1 MGVIRKF
8 FVSFLYKHY
17 FVTESIKKPTTIKIA
32 LLAFAV
38 RERYN
43 PEDK

>member
-1 MGVIRKF
+1 MGVRRKNL
-8 FVSFLYKHY
+8 VSFVYKHY
-17 FVTESIKKPTTIKIA
+17 IVAESIKKPTTITA

-38 RERYN
+38 KERYN